1 MQTSR
6 DIIETID
13 KVRSTLSELQK
24 TVDGVLLRTA
34 TSRRFEDFVRA
45 TTDWV
50 WETDANHIYSYV
62 SDAIAVVLGIPA
74 QLVVG
79 KYLFSL
85 TFFKEVDDAVFRLV
99 AVMDERRQFRNHT
112 LVLTDRLGGQH
123 EILLSGVPVFD
134 ETSGHFAGYRGTGV
148 VVPIR
153 RPSESDR
160 REVKEQRAADER
172 RPLEPP
178 PGGREG
184 RGIVGPGGGEERQSA
199 DERVSPDTPGRPIGT
214 DADVTERHEAAQ
226 SERDKRSAAKASD
239 RIKTEVMAKL
249 SHEIRTPLNAII
261 GFSEAIKDNALG
273 PLSEEKMREYVG
285 DIHVASRH
293 LLALVNDILDLSKA
307 ESGRVELK
315 EEDIVVEDLVREA
328 MRMVDTQAKAGSIRM
343 TLNLS
348 PGVPRLRAD
357 RRLIRQ
363 VLLNLLTNAI
373 KYTRPGG
380 LVTVRGYRSPDGG
393 IVLGVSDTGI
403 GIAREDI
410 PQALAPFGRVP
421 TGLDIEGTGL
431 GLPLA
436 VSFVERHGGK
446 LRVDSEKGVGT
457 DVSVNFP
464 PMRSLI

>member
-1 MQTSR
+1 LQTSR

-13 KVRSTLSELQK
+13 QVQSTLSELQK
-24 TVDGVLLRTA
+24 TVDGVLLRAA
-34 TSRRFEDFVRA
+34 TSRRLEDFVRA

-50 WETDANHIYSYV
+50 WETDSNHIYSYV
-62 SDAIAVVLGIPA
+62 SDAIAVVLGVPA
-74 QLVVG
+74 QLVTG

-85 TFFKEVDDAVFRLV
+85 NYFREVDDTVFRLV
-99 AVMDERRQFRNHT
+99 AAMDERRPFRNHR

-123 EILLSGVPVFD
+123 EILLSGLPVFD

-148 VVPIR
+148 VVPPRHPAESR
-153 RPSESDR
+153 RRDGP
-160 REVKEQRAADER
+160 EQRAADVRPEPEPLRTGPEGAPIVEPKVAEER
-172 RPLEPP
+172 RAPADRASGATPTRPAGADAEPS
-178 PGGREG
+178 E
-184 RGIVGPGGGEERQSA
+184 RGAVG
-199 DERVSPDTPGRPIGT
+199 
-214 DADVTERHEAAQ
+214 Q
-226 SERDKRSAAKASD
+226 SERSARHAAEAPDREKAD
-239 RIKTEVMAKL
+239 VMAKL

-261 GFSEAIKDNALG
+261 GFSEAIKDNSLG

-293 LLALVNDILDLSKA
+293 LLALVNDILDLSKS

-315 EEDIVVEDLVREA
+315 EEDIVIEDLVGEA
-328 MRMVDTQAKAGSIRM
+328 MRMVEIQAKTAGIRV

-363 VLLNLLTNAI
+363 ALLNLLTNAI

-380 LVTVRGYRSPDGG
+380 SVTVRGYRSPDGG

-403 GIAREDI
+403 GMAREDI
-410 PQALAPFGRVP
+410 PMALAPFGRVP
-421 TGLDIEGTGL
+421 TGLEIEGTGL

-436 VSFVERHGGK
+436 VSFVERHGGTV
-446 LRVDSEKGVGT
+446 RVNSEKGVGT
-457 DVSVNFP
+457 DVSVTLP
-464 PMRSLI
+464 PTRSVV